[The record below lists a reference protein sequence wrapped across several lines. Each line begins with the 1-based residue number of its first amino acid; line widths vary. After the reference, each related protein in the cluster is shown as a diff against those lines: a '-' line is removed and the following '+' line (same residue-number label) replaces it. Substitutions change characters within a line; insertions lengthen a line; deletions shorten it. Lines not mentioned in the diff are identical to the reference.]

1 MKLNKKPIG
10 GASMKL
16 NLWSSIKRDKNLH
29 SPAEEKKLINKKE
42 YEIVNK
48 LNSAYNYFVNKKD

>member
-1 MKLNKKPIG
+1 
-10 GASMKL
+10 MKL